1 MGRGRGELCSP
12 SHQVRWGLVRI
23 CLEELC
29 LPPTYCNWIL
39 GFLQWVYCFESSWGS
54 TEQHTHRD
62 ICESK
67 ARRRPLQT
75 SHWLD
80 FSPAF
85 WLFLILRAQQLL
97 SRDFRKSL
105 WVCTYTKCIVY
116 LCKADGQK
124 DFHANLK
131 RFVLNIVKSFQK
143 LFLKDNHFLFPF

>member
-1 MGRGRGELCSP
+1 M
-12 SHQVRWGLVRI
+12 
-23 CLEELC
+23 
-29 LPPTYCNWIL
+29 
-39 GFLQWVYCFESSWGS
+39 
-54 TEQHTHRD
+54 
-62 ICESK
+62 
-67 ARRRPLQT
+67 QT

-143 LFLKDNHFLFPF
+143 LFLNDNHFLFPFSFSCGKLYQKSSMSEILYVLYRTCSFLLAHLLSLPFLLCLLFILLFIDNVKLAENVLFLNIQL